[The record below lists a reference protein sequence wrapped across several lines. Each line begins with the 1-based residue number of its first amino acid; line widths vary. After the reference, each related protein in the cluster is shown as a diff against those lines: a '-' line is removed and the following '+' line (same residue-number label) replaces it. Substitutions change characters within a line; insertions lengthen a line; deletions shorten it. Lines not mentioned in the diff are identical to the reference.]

1 MNKDFVCIPD
11 QNEVLERLAGNEEL
25 FIRMLR
31 RFSEKYCFAGEQ
43 IHSLLNQE
51 RSGDLYIYIHSLK
64 GIAASLGMQEIYE
77 TAKNLELLVKSDPQ
91 DNLASQLDALAILVE
106 AASLELRTL

>member
-1 MNKDFVCIPD
+1 MCIPD
-11 QNEVLERLAGNEEL
+11 QSEVLERLAGNEEL

-43 IHSLLNQE
+43 IRSLLNRE

-77 TAKNLELLVKSDPQ
+77 IAKKLEPLVQSDPG
-91 DNLASQLDALAILVE
+91 NFHESELYALAGLVE
-106 AASLELRTL
+106 AASLELQAL